1 MTELELELELGWDV
15 PWPLRHSGVQPAM
28 LCAAALSLFLP
39 LPPPLAVDGH

>member
-28 LCAAALSLFLP
+28 LYAAALSLFLP
-39 LPPPLAVDGH
+39 LPTPLAVDGH